1 MPECAELC
9 PPAVMPVAV
18 LPLWR
23 RGEAGQGRNA
33 DRPGVLRGHPGPVA
47 AGQERE
53 ADAARRD

>member
-1 MPECAELC
+1 MSECAELC

-23 RGEAGQGRNA
+23 RDEAGPGRHA

-47 AGQERE
+47 GGRDRE
-53 ADAARRD
+53 AGADREG